1 MTDPQTPDIAA
12 ERPPYLL
19 ASLVALGALTLY
31 VLTLAPTTQYW
42 DASEYITAAHAL
54 GIPHPPGSP
63 LFVIL
68 AHAWG
73 LLPLGTDYARRINLF
88 AAVTSAASAGLW
100 FLIGERWLRAIVAS
114 ATRRRI
120 VAAAGAVVGATT
132 FTVWNQSVVNE
143 KVYTPSV
150 LTIALVLWL
159 VVRWADQ
166 PASTRR
172 DHYLVLVVYLLALTA
187 TNHLM
192 GVLAAPA
199 VLVYVLCTE
208 PRALLRPRFLIAAAL
223 VVAVGTSVNLFI
235 PIRAHLD
242 PYLNQGEATTWP
254 ALKAVLAREQFG
266 KPSVFDNPMYPPG
279 PDNPGHTLVLYG
291 QQLLNY
297 VQYFTWQFGRD
308 LLPGM
313 QRALAVL
320 FGILGF
326 VGARRHWRAERRA
339 AFAMTTLML
348 TLTVALVFYLNFKW
362 GYSQAYSGRGLEH
375 EVRERDYFFIASFAA
390 WGVWVGMGIA
400 TLMEWIDEA
409 LVARA
414 AAPAPVRVWA
424 PSALVLLLG
433 LVPLAGNRLTASRS
447 RETLARDYAHD
458 VLQSVDP
465 YALVVTAGDN
475 DTFPLWYAQEVD
487 GVRRDVS
494 VLVLSLANT
503 GWYLRQLQRRAP
515 VTFDPGAAPDLYR
528 GRDWPRPASP
538 WMSHFYLGSPAD
550 TLPDYIP
557 LAQPAVGYL
566 GPIAVQLDPGRLG
579 RPYLMRSDLAVL
591 QIIKDELGKRPIYF
605 STSTGNYADQLGLSP
620 YLVGEGLVR
629 RLVPRPVA
637 PSESVRLL
645 EGRGFVN
652 VPRSAALLF
661 EVYRGGETAARPRP
675 RGWVDVPSQSGLLG
689 YVFAYDT
696 MAAALRE
703 SDPARATRAIALRD
717 AILANT
723 TYAPAGGRATDN

>member
-1 MTDPQTPDIAA
+1 MLFLFFFFNDPATTEIYTLSLHDALPILSAPG
-12 ERPPYLL
+12 RRR
-19 ASLVALGALTLY
+19 LVA
-31 VLTLAPTTQYW
+31 V
-42 DASEYITAAHAL
+42 
-54 GIPHPPGSP
+54 
-63 LFVIL
+63 
-68 AHAWG
+68 
-73 LLPLGTDYARRINLF
+73 
-88 AAVTSAASAGLW
+88 
-100 FLIGERWLRAIVAS
+100 
-114 ATRRRI
+114 
-120 VAAAGAVVGATT
+120 AGAVVGATT

-143 KVYTPSV
+143 KVYTLSV
-150 LTIALVLWL
+150 LTITLVLWL
-159 VVRWADQ
+159 AVRWADQ
-166 PASTRR
+166 PPSTRR
-172 DHYLVLVVYLLALTA
+172 DHHLVLIVYLLALTA

-242 PYLNQGEATTWP
+242 PYLNQGDATTWP
-254 ALKAVLAREQFG
+254 ALKAVLARDQFG

-279 PDNPGHTLVLYG
+279 PENPGHTLVLYG

-308 LLPGM
+308 WLPGV

-320 FGILGF
+320 FGALGLL
-326 VGARRHWRAERRA
+326 GARRHWRVERRA
-339 AFAMTTLML
+339 AFTMTTLML
-348 TLTVALVFYLNFKW
+348 TLTVALVFYLNFRW
-362 GYSQAYSGRGLEH
+362 GYSHPFRGPGLEP

-400 TLMEWIDEA
+400 TLMEWIEEA
-409 LVARA
+409 VAARA
-414 AAPAPVRVWA
+414 AVRTSARRWA
-424 PSALVLLLG
+424 PSALLLLLA
-433 LVPLAGNRLTASRS
+433 LVPLAANRLTAPRNG
-447 RETLARDYAHD
+447 ETLARDYAHD
-458 VLQSVDP
+458 LLQSVDP
-465 YALVVTAGDN
+465 YAILVTAGDN
-475 DTFPLWYAQEVD
+475 DTFPLWYAQEVE
-487 GVRRDVS
+487 GVRKDVS

-515 VTFDPGAAPDLYR
+515 PTFDTGTAPDLYR
-528 GRDWPRPASP
+528 GHAWPRPAAP
-538 WMSHFYLGSPAD
+538 WMSRFYLGSPAD
-550 TLPDYIP
+550 TLPEYVP
-557 LAQPAVGYL
+557 LAQPATGYL
-566 GPIAVQLDPGRLG
+566 GPIAVKLDPGALG

-591 QIIKDELGKRPIYF
+591 QIIKDEVGKRPIYF

-637 PSESVRLL
+637 ASESVRLL
-645 EGRGFVN
+645 DGRGFVN
-652 VPRSAALLF
+652 VPRSVALVF
-661 EVYRGGETAARPRP
+661 GVYRGGETAGRPRP
-675 RGWVDVPSQSGLLG
+675 RGWVDVPSQNSLLG

-696 MAAALRE
+696 LAQALRE
-703 SDPARATRAIALRD
+703 TDPARADRAVALRD